1 MMGPDNPVHRA
12 CFEEPTLIKNVL
24 FAFLQFV
31 LFSLVYVA
39 GVILAAFPAYRF
51 LSYVTVTADGTKF
64 QWGGVL
70 LALALFVLI
79 LLIEALRKR
88 LRRAA
93 PWTAL
98 AFVLAAVV
106 ECVVRFGVSS
116 PDR

>member
-1 MMGPDNPVHRA
+1 M
-12 CFEEPTLIKNVL
+12 IKNVL
-24 FAFLQFV
+24 FAVLQFV
-31 LFSLVYVA
+31 LFSLVYLA
-39 GVILAAFPAYRF
+39 GVILAAFPAYHF
-51 LSYVTVTADGTKF
+51 LSYETIMADGTKF

-70 LALALFVLI
+70 LTVALFVLI

-88 LRRAA
+88 LRNAA

-106 ECVVRFGVSS
+106 ECVVRFGITS

>member
-1 MMGPDNPVHRA
+1 
-12 CFEEPTLIKNVL
+12 LIKNVL
-24 FAFLQFV
+24 FALLQFV

-39 GVILAAFPAYRF
+39 GVILAAFPAYHF
-51 LSYVTVTADGTKF
+51 LSYVTIMADGTKF

-70 LALALFVLI
+70 LALALFFLI

-88 LRRAA
+88 LRGAA

-106 ECVVRFGVSS
+106 EFVVRFGVTS

>member
-1 MMGPDNPVHRA
+1 M
-12 CFEEPTLIKNVL
+12 IKNVL

-51 LSYVTVTADGTKF
+51 LSFVTVAADGTKF

-70 LALALFVLI
+70 LAVGLLALI

-88 LRRAA
+88 LRGAA

-106 ECVVRFGVSS
+106 ECVVRFGVTS